1 MQNSNFDEFFHQQ
14 FQITFF
20 FLLDFEPEAFVD
32 CPNDFIV
39 DTADLPANSK
49 AQLECDITGPDG
61 NPVEADVSKMGPD
74 GPFQV
79 SYIPTEEGDHEVDL
93 RYDGTP
99 LPDSPYPVA
108 AIRGCNPQKV
118 KAYGDGLEKGIVDE
132 INTFTIE
139 TRNAGTG
146 GLGIAVEGPSEAEMN
161 CEDNKNKLKSPNKFV
176 WL

>member
-1 MQNSNFDEFFHQQ
+1 M
-14 FQITFF
+14 
-20 FLLDFEPEAFVD
+20 
-32 CPNDFIV
+32 
-39 DTADLPANSK
+39 
-49 AQLECDITGPDG
+49 
-61 NPVEADVSKMGPD
+61 
-74 GPFQV
+74 
-79 SYIPTEEGDHEVDL
+79 

-132 INTFTIE
+132 VNTFTIE

-161 CEDNKNKLKSPNKFV
+161 CEDNKDGTCTVDYVPVEEGDYDIAIKFDDEHIPGTNF
-176 WL
+176 